1 MRTAQRRNPW
11 LAAIAV
17 AIANV
22 VLLPLGHGTV
32 QAAHG
37 AVQPGHAPADRG
49 VVAAA
54 ARAGP
59 RVREAVTAGTPRGA
73 WPDIAD
79 LVDRY
84 GAAVVNITVTAGSP
98 SKPHDGVVPGAFHES
113 TFFRYFG
120 PAAGAAPAPAPP
132 LHGEGSGFIVDSH
145 GVILT
150 NAHVVQGAASVIVK
164 LTDRREFQAT
174 VLGADLR
181 TDIAV
186 LKIAADGLPV
196 VRLGSDARV
205 RVGEWVV
212 AIGSPYGFEN
222 SVTSGIVS
230 AKARALP
237 DDSAVPFLQTD
248 VPLNPGNS
256 GGPLFDLEGHVIGI
270 NSQIFSRTGGYQ
282 GIGFAIPIDLAM
294 KVARQILKTGRVEHG
309 HLGVDVQDLSPPL
322 ASAFG
327 LTDVDGALVGNVE
340 PDSPAAHSGLQPG
353 DVVRG
358 FNGQPLRDAA
368 AFAVALADQAPDAVV
383 RLDVWRRGDELR
395 LTTTLIRDAGGHVGA
410 PALPDRAFGLAVRAL
425 TPQER
430 IANGIVNGLFVE
442 GVTGAAARAGLLEG
456 DVVLAI
462 NGQPLLEPDQLTSAQ
477 LTSAQLTA
485 EQQGAQPRVRREQK
499 AAVGVRS
506 KPIALLVRRGGVQI
520 YVPVQA
526 GREAG

>member
-1 MRTAQRRNPW
+1 MRPAQRRNPW

-32 QAAHG
+32 QAGHG

-49 VVAAA
+49 VVAAD

-59 RVREAVTAGTPRGA
+59 RVHEAVTAGTPRGA

-84 GAAVVNITVTAGSP
+84 GAAVVNVTVTAGSP

-120 PAAGAAPAPAPP
+120 PAAGAAPAPAPAPP

-248 VPLNPGNS
+248 VPLNPGKPISVIRISN
-256 GGPLFDLEGHVIGI
+256 GPLPASTGI
-270 NSQIFSRTGGYQ
+270 ITRMARTCARPVGRRYSLPSPSSSPVPGGR
-282 GIGFAIPIDLAM
+282 AS
-294 KVARQILKTGRVEHG
+294 GR
-309 HLGVDVQDLSPPL
+309 
-322 ASAFG
+322 
-327 LTDVDGALVGNVE
+327 
-340 PDSPAAHSGLQPG
+340 
-353 DVVRG
+353 
-358 FNGQPLRDAA
+358 
-368 AFAVALADQAPDAVV
+368 
-383 RLDVWRRGDELR
+383 RRRMTRWE
-395 LTTTLIRDAGGHVGA
+395 
-410 PALPDRAFGLAVRAL
+410 
-425 TPQER
+425 
-430 IANGIVNGLFVE
+430 
-442 GVTGAAARAGLLEG
+442 
-456 DVVLAI
+456 
-462 NGQPLLEPDQLTSAQ
+462 
-477 LTSAQLTA
+477 
-485 EQQGAQPRVRREQK
+485 
-499 AAVGVRS
+499 
-506 KPIALLVRRGGVQI
+506 
-520 YVPVQA
+520 
-526 GREAG
+526 